1 MGIAPFPWDPDE
13 HYVVDGTTYTVYP
26 FAQLFPLMRGEEF
39 DRLVE
44 DIETHGLRRRIL
56 FTGPNN
62 AIVDGR
68 NRLRAALDNME

>member
-1 MGIAPFPWDPDE
+1 
-13 HYVVDGTTYTVYP
+13 
-26 FAQLFPLMRGEEF
+26 MRGEEF